1 MLEALERKLSYDDL
15 RFYRSIARSQLR
27 KDMAT
32 RRKLE
37 EERKRQQ
44 PQKQTSWSSWI
55 WGSSD
60 GAGTGAG
67 AGAARGDRRDARG
80 EVRERVPEPEA
91 GDDDREHDA
100 LRAYQSALSFPLHA
114 LPPEPRGEV

>member
-60 GAGTGAG
+60 GVGAG
-67 AGAARGDRRDARG
+67 ASGGPNTEEPAAFTGEMTDEQRRALVGNLTVIQGGKEMMKKVNVRQGAK
-80 EVRERVPEPEA
+80 P
-91 GDDDREHDA
+91 
-100 LRAYQSALSFPLHA
+100 
-114 LPPEPRGEV
+114 LPPGIQ